1 MAAKHRRA
9 PSLPTGTVTFLFTDI
24 EGSTRLWETN
34 RDSMRLALARH
45 DEVVRN
51 CIEAQRGHVFK
62 TGGDAFCAAFD
73 DARNAV
79 HAALAAQLALKAE
92 VWPESNRILVRMAL
106 HSGEAEL
113 RQGDYFGPPLNY
125 VSRLLAV
132 GHGGQ
137 TLLSETTCDLCR
149 DRLPLGATA
158 QSMGEYGLKDLPR
171 RQQIFQLAHP
181 DLPQAFPPL
190 KTLFAEVDA
199 DKPSIA
205 VLPFTNLSGDAEQEY
220 FADGVV
226 DDIITALSRVR
237 AFFVI
242 ARNSSFTYKGK
253 AVDIKQV
260 GRELGVRYVLEGSI
274 RRAGNRVRIT
284 GQLIATE
291 TGTHIWADRFEGGLE
306 DIFDLQDRI
315 TESVVGAVEPSL
327 RLAEIK
333 RARSKPTVN
342 LHAYDYF
349 LRAWQRLSMDPR
361 RQGVDEALGE
371 LHRAI
376 ELDPN
381 YSAAKALYAWA
392 TQLRESS
399 RGERIE
405 AEVRDGIR
413 LAREALAAHHD
424 DPITLVTAGWALCW
438 LDSAYDEAMD
448 AVDRALKLAPDV
460 AVVLNHAGWVRAYAG
475 DPADAEGLLRRA
487 IRLSPL
493 DPQMNHLLH
502 GLAIACLRAGKYDE
516 ALAASERASRER
528 PTAQRALLLSLVAL
542 DRLPEAKA
550 LAKRMRE
557 SPVTTTISW
566 FMSVPFKDRAFKARC
581 VAAFRAAG
589 IPE

>member
-1 MAAKHRRA
+1 
-9 PSLPTGTVTFLFTDI
+9 
-24 EGSTRLWETN
+24 
-34 RDSMRLALARH
+34 
-45 DEVVRN
+45 
-51 CIEAQRGHVFK
+51 
-62 TGGDAFCAAFD
+62 
-73 DARNAV
+73 
-79 HAALAAQLALKAE
+79 
-92 VWPESNRILVRMAL
+92 MAL
-106 HSGEAEL
+106 HSGAAQL

-137 TLLSETTCDLCR
+137 TLLSETTRDLCL
-149 DRLPLGATA
+149 DRLPLGATVH
-158 QSMGEYGLKDLPR
+158 SLGEYGLKDLPR
-171 RQQIFQLAHP
+171 RQQIFQLVHP
-181 DLPQAFPPL
+181 DLPQAFSPL
-190 KTLFAEVDA
+190 KTSFAQVDA

-284 GQLIATE
+284 GQLIAAE
-291 TGTHIWADRFEGGLE
+291 TGAHIWADRFEGGLE

-333 RARSKPTVN
+333 RARSKPTAN

-349 LRAWQRLSMDPR
+349 LRAWQKLSMDPG
-361 RQGVDEALGE
+361 RQGMDEALDE
-371 LHRAI
+371 LRRAI

-381 YSAAKALYAWA
+381 YSAAKALYGWA
-392 TQLRESS
+392 TQLRTSS
-399 RGERIE
+399 RGQVIE
-405 AEVRDGIR
+405 AEVRDGVR
-413 LAREALAAHHD
+413 MAREALAAHHD

-438 LDSAYDEAMD
+438 LDGAYDEAMD

-460 AVVLNHAGWVRAYAG
+460 AVVLNHAGWVRAFAG
-475 DPADAEGLLRRA
+475 DPADAEELFRRA
-487 IRLSPL
+487 IRVSPL
-493 DPQMNHLLH
+493 DPQMAHLLH
-502 GLAIACLRAGKYDE
+502 GLAVACLRGGKYEE

-542 DRLPEAKA
+542 DRLPEAKTLA
-550 LAKRMRE
+550 LRMRE
-557 SPVTTTISW
+557 SSVTTTISW
-566 FMSVPFKDRAFKARC
+566 FMSVPFKDQAFKARC
-581 VAAFRAAG
+581 VAAMRAAG

>member
-1 MAAKHRRA
+1 MAAKHRAA
-9 PSLPTGTVTFLFTDI
+9 PGLPTGTVTFLFTDI
-24 EGSTRLWETN
+24 EGSTRLWETSH
-34 RDSMRLALARH
+34 DAMRIALARH
-45 DEVVRN
+45 DEILRK
-51 CIEAQRGHVFK
+51 CIDARRGHVFK

-73 DARNAV
+73 DARDAV
-79 HAALAAQLALKAE
+79 LAALAAQLALNAE
-92 VWPESNRILVRMAL
+92 AWPESSRILVRIAL
-106 HSGEAEL
+106 HSGAAEL

-137 TLLSETTCDLCR
+137 TLLSEATRDLCR
-149 DRLPLGATA
+149 DRLPLGAA
-158 QSMGEYGLKDLPR
+158 VQSLGEYGLKDLPR
-171 RQQIFQLAHP
+171 RQPIFQLVHP
-181 DLPQAFPPL
+181 DLPQAFPLL
-190 KTLFAEVDA
+190 KTFAEVDA

-226 DDIITALSRVR
+226 DDVITALSRVR

-284 GQLIATE
+284 GQLIAAE
-291 TGTHIWADRFEGGLE
+291 TGAHIWADRFEGGLE

-333 RARSKPTVN
+333 RARSKPTAN

-349 LRAWQRLSMDPR
+349 LRAWQKLSMDPR
-361 RQGVDEALGE
+361 RQGIDEALEE
-371 LHRAI
+371 LRRAI
-376 ELDPN
+376 ELDPD
-381 YSAAKALYAWA
+381 YSAAKALYGWA
-392 TQLRESS
+392 TQLRTSS
-399 RGERIE
+399 RGQSIE
-405 AEVRDGIR
+405 AEVRDGVR
-413 LAREALAAHHD
+413 MAREALAAHHD
-424 DPITLVTAGWALCW
+424 DPITLATAGWALCW
-438 LDSAYDEAMD
+438 LDCAYDEAMD

-460 AVVLNHAGWVRAYAG
+460 AVVLNHAGWVRAFAG
-475 DPADAEGLLRRA
+475 DPADAEELFRRA

-493 DPQMNHLLH
+493 DPQMAHLLH
-502 GLAIACLRAGKYDE
+502 GLAIACLRRGRYEE

-528 PTAQRALLLSLVAL
+528 PTAQRALLFSLVAL
-542 DRLPEAKA
+542 GRLPEAKA
-550 LAKRMRE
+550 LAQRMRE

-566 FMSVPFKDRAFKARC
+566 FMSVPFKDHAFKARC
-581 VAAFRAAG
+581 VAAMRAAG

>member
-1 MAAKHRRA
+1 MAAKHRPARD
-9 PSLPTGTVTFLFTDI
+9 LPTGTLTFLFTDI

-34 RDSMRLALARH
+34 HDAMRMALARH
-45 DEVVRN
+45 DEVLRK
-51 CIEAQRGHVFK
+51 CIDTQRGHVFK

-73 DARNAV
+73 NAPAAV
-79 HAALAAQLALKAE
+79 HAALAAQLALNAE
-92 VWPESNRILVRMAL
+92 AWPESTRILVRMAL
-106 HSGEAEL
+106 HSGAAEL

-137 TLLSETTCDLCR
+137 TLLSETTRELCR
-149 DRLPLGATA
+149 DPLPLGAA
-158 QSMGEYGLKDLPR
+158 VQSLGEYGLKDLPR
-171 RQQIFQLAHP
+171 RQRIFQLVHP

-190 KTLFAEVDA
+190 KTLFAQADA

-284 GQLIATE
+284 GQLIAAE
-291 TGTHIWADRFEGGLE
+291 TGAHIWADRFEGRLE

-315 TESVVGAVEPSL
+315 AESVVGAVEPSL

-333 RARSKPTVN
+333 RARSKPTLN
-342 LHAYDYF
+342 LDAYDYF
-349 LRAWQRLSMDPR
+349 LRAWQKLSMDPR
-361 RQGVDEALGE
+361 RQGIDEALDE
-371 LHRAI
+371 LRRAI
-376 ELDPN
+376 ALDPD
-381 YSAAKALYAWA
+381 YSAAKALYGWA
-392 TQLRESS
+392 TQLRTSS
-399 RGERIE
+399 RGQRIE
-405 AEVRDGIR
+405 AEVRDGVR
-413 LAREALAAHHD
+413 MAREALAAHHD
-424 DPITLVTAGWALCW
+424 DPITLVTAAWAICW
-438 LDSAYDEAMD
+438 LDWAYDEAMD

-460 AVVLNHAGWVRAYAG
+460 AVVLNHAGWVRAFAG
-475 DPADAEGLLRRA
+475 DPADAEDLLRRA

-493 DPQMNHLLH
+493 DPQMAHLLN
-502 GLAIACLRAGKYDE
+502 GLAIACLRRGKYEE

-542 DRLPEAKA
+542 GRLPEAKA
-550 LAKRMRE
+550 LAQRMRE
-557 SPVTTTISW
+557 SSLTTTISW
-566 FMSVPFKDRAFKARC
+566 FMSVPYKDDAFKARC
-581 VAAFRAAG
+581 VAAMRAAG

>member
-1 MAAKHRRA
+1 M
-9 PSLPTGTVTFLFTDI
+9 LTFLFTDI
-24 EGSTRLWETN
+24 ESSTRLWESN
-34 RDSMRLALARH
+34 ADAMRLALARH
-45 DEVVRN
+45 DELLRN
-51 CIEAQRGHVFK
+51 CIDAHGGAVFK
-62 TGGDAFCAAFD
+62 TGGDGFCAAF
-73 DARNAV
+73 RNAGDAV
-79 HAALAAQLALKAE
+79 QAALAAQLALNAE
-92 VWPESNRILVRMAL
+92 AWPASTRILVRMAL
-106 HSGEAEL
+106 HSGAAES

-125 VSRLLAV
+125 VARLLAV

-137 TLLSETTCDLCR
+137 TLLSEPTRDLCH
-149 DRLPLGATA
+149 DRLPPGAALQSLG
-158 QSMGEYGLKDLPR
+158 EHGLRDFPG
-171 RQQIFQLAHP
+171 RQQIFELTHP
-181 DLPQAFPPL
+181 GLPRTFPPL
-190 KTLFAEVDA
+190 KTSFAPVDA

-284 GQLIATE
+284 GQLIAAE
-291 TGTHIWADRFEGGLE
+291 TGAHIWADRFEGRLE

-327 RLAEIK
+327 RLAEIN

-349 LRAWQRLSMDPR
+349 LRAWQKLSMDPR
-361 RQGVDEALGE
+361 PQGIEEALEE
-371 LHRAI
+371 LRRAI
-376 ELDPN
+376 ELDPA

-392 TQLRESS
+392 TQLRSSS
-399 RGERIE
+399 RGRLIE
-405 AEVRDGIR
+405 TEVRDGIR

-424 DPITLVTAGWALCW
+424 DPITLVTAGWAICS
-438 LDSAYDEAMD
+438 LDRAYDEAMD

-460 AVVLNHAGWVRAYAG
+460 AVVLNHAGWVRAFAG
-475 DPADAEGLLRRA
+475 DPADAEELFRRA

-493 DPQMNHLLH
+493 DPQMAHLLH
-502 GLAIACLRAGKYDE
+502 GLSIACLRLGKYDE
-516 ALAASERASRER
+516 ALAAAERASRER
-528 PTAQRALLLSLVAL
+528 PTAQRPLLFSLVAL
-542 DRLPEAKA
+542 GRLPEAKA
-550 LAKRMRE
+550 LAQRMRE
-557 SPVTTTISW
+557 SPVSTTISW
-566 FMSVPFKDRAFKARC
+566 FMSVPFRDDAFKARC
-581 VAAFRAAG
+581 VAAMRAAG

>member
-1 MAAKHRRA
+1 MTAKRRA
-9 PSLPTGTVTFLFTDI
+9 AAGLPTGTVTFLFTDI

-34 RDSMRLALARH
+34 HDAMRVALARH
-45 DEVVRN
+45 DAMLHS
-51 CIEAQRGHVFK
+51 CIDAQRGHVFK

-79 HAALAAQLALKAE
+79 HAALAAQLALNAE
-92 VWPESNRILVRMAL
+92 PWPQSSRILVRMAL
-106 HSGEAEL
+106 HSGSAEL
-113 RQGDYFGPPLNY
+113 RQRDYFGPPLNY

-137 TLLSETTCDLCR
+137 TLLSETTRELCR
-149 DRLPLGATA
+149 EPLPLGAA
-158 QSMGEYGLKDLPR
+158 VQSLGEHSLKDLPR
-171 RQQIFQLAHP
+171 RHQVFQLVHP
-181 DLPQAFPPL
+181 ALPKVFPPL
-190 KTLFAEVDA
+190 NTSVADVDA

-205 VLPFTNLSGDAEQEY
+205 VLPFANLGGDAEQEY

-226 DDIITALSRVR
+226 EDIITALARVR

-274 RRAGNRVRIT
+274 RRAGTRVRIT
-284 GQLIATE
+284 GQLIAAE
-291 TGTHIWADRFEGGLE
+291 TGAHIWADRFEGALE

-315 TESVVGAVEPSL
+315 TESVVGAVDPSL
-327 RLAEIK
+327 RLEEIK

-349 LRAWQRLSMDPR
+349 LRAWQKLSMDPR
-361 RQGVDEALGE
+361 RQGVDEALEE
-371 LHRAI
+371 LRRAI
-376 ELDPN
+376 GLDPN
-381 YSAAKALYAWA
+381 YSAAKALYGWA

-399 RGERIE
+399 RGQRIE
-405 AEVRDGIR
+405 AEVQDGVR
-413 LAREALAAHHD
+413 MAREALAAHHD

-438 LDSAYDEAMD
+438 LDRAYDEAMD

-460 AVVLNHAGWVRAYAG
+460 AVVLNHAGWVRAFAG
-475 DPADAEGLLRRA
+475 DPADAEGLFRRA

-502 GLAIACLRAGKYDE
+502 GLAIACLRGGKHEE

-566 FMSVPFKDRAFKARC
+566 FMSTPFRDQAFKARC
-581 VAAFRAAG
+581 IAGMRAAD